1 MALDEKNVV
10 SIWKIVW
17 TTKNIINHEKWY
29 EPRDFSVV
37 TLFSCLTTEIRKNHY
52 NWNFS
57 SWFAT
62 LLDIQL
68 RQNCTKKSAVPISI
82 FLLFFHP
89 YFKKSKK
96 LTLHQDIKSNWHI
109 QIRSLVCPPWRNK
122 PKQSLHSR
130 LKSQICRRVLHFFGS
145 HRRYNTFR
153 YLKTWFFQ
161 GSALKVY
168 LDNDF
173 LSLFR
178 LSEIIIPF
186 S

>member
-1 MALDEKNVV
+1 MFL
-10 SIWKIVW
+10 KI
-17 TTKNIINHEKWY
+17 
-29 EPRDFSVV
+29 
-37 TLFSCLTTEIRKNHY
+37 
-52 NWNFS
+52 
-57 SWFAT
+57 
-62 LLDIQL
+62 Q
-68 RQNCTKKSAVPISI
+68 
-82 FLLFFHP
+82 
-89 YFKKSKK
+89 K

-186 S
+186 SQLTSRFFIIFTISCRYYYVLKFTISTKRITLCSDWGFLFTSASFTY

>member
-1 MALDEKNVV
+1 MFL
-10 SIWKIVW
+10 KI
-17 TTKNIINHEKWY
+17 
-29 EPRDFSVV
+29 
-37 TLFSCLTTEIRKNHY
+37 
-52 NWNFS
+52 
-57 SWFAT
+57 
-62 LLDIQL
+62 Q
-68 RQNCTKKSAVPISI
+68 
-82 FLLFFHP
+82 
-89 YFKKSKK
+89 K

-173 LSLFR
+173 LSLSR

-186 S
+186 SWFNSPQGSSLFSLFRVVIITCWSLLLVPKELPFVLIGDFSLRARLSPTRTRPDAKIKFKLILI